1 MEPQYEFESLEDQ
14 IEFER
19 EKALIEQA
27 KADGRVR
34 NKLTLFVGGFVV
46 VMPLL
51 SYACQCGAILMG
63 KEVPKGNILL
73 DVTCVVGMLSI
84 LALQF
89 PAVMPLLRELLD
101 HIKKEPKK

>member
-1 MEPQYEFESLEDQ
+1 MDPQYEFESHEDQ

-19 EKALIEQA
+19 EQALIEQA

-51 SYACQCGAILMG
+51 AYAGQVGAILLG
-63 KEVPKGNILL
+63 KDSPKANILL

-89 PAVMPLLRELLD
+89 PAVMPLLKELLD